1 MDELKYGNINQTTQ
15 RQPCGCIVMAY
26 PSAGND
32 HTQPQKT
39 KSKMDDEWFQDM
51 LNPSLIK
58 LTINK
63 KQIYEQSNS
72 YAN

>member
-1 MDELKYGNINQTTQ
+1 
-15 RQPCGCIVMAY
+15 MAY
-26 PSAGND
+26 SSAGND